1 MEQLGI
7 ADLRPH
13 TRAFLQLCTDAY
25 LRPRD
30 LYPLNVGSVWNGSPR
45 EELVLQPLPK
55 RKVRIRKLSLVA
67 KAAIEA
73 LVRHLGECGLSQEA
87 DAPLFQTATGTRCTE
102 VEITNLGYK
111 CYEELYQQ
119 IYPPT
124 TDEEM
129 ERIVARD
136 ATSGIRGMS
145 KWGELA
151 EPGRPVSR
159 GSYGQGPGGR
169 WFVFK

>member
-1 MEQLGI
+1 
-7 ADLRPH
+7 
-13 TRAFLQLCTDAY
+13 
-25 LRPRD
+25 
-30 LYPLNVGSVWNGSPR
+30 
-45 EELVLQPLPK
+45 LVLQPLPK

-87 DAPLFQTATGTRCTE
+87 EAPLFQTATGTRCTE

-124 TDEEM
+124 TDEDLI
-129 ERIVARD
+129 RAVARD
-136 ATSGIRGMS
+136 TTAEVLDRS
-145 KWGELA
+145 KSWGELA
-151 EPGRPVSR
+151 ESGLPVSR